1 MKVNLY
7 TTVGC
12 HLCAE
17 ALVLLH
23 ALQEQLQE
31 QAQDRDKPLQ
41 INEVDIADSEALMA
55 EYGVRIPVITSD
67 SSAGD
72 IGWPF
77 SLEELRQFLNL

>member
-1 MKVNLY
+1 MKVNFY

-12 HLCAE
+12 HLCEE

-31 QAQDRDKPLQ
+31 QDGPLQ
-41 INEVDIADSEALMA
+41 ISEVDIADSEALMA

-67 SSAGD
+67 SSTGE

-77 SLEELRQFLNL
+77 SLEELKQFLNLL

>member
-1 MKVNLY
+1 MKVNFY

-12 HLCAE
+12 HLCDE

-23 ALQEQLQE
+23 ALQEQ
-31 QAQDRDKPLQ
+31 DRPLQ
-41 INEVDIADSEALMA
+41 ISEVDIADSVALMA
-55 EYGVRIPVITSD
+55 EYGDRIPVITSD

-77 SLEELRQFLNL
+77 SLEELKQFLNL